1 MSTFCSAISS
11 LSEAFLAKYRHI
23 IDPDGDGTVDV
34 HGGFH
39 DAGDHVRFGLPQSYT
54 AGTLAGDS
62 MNSEN
67 PSGQSGKKS
76 T

>member
-1 MSTFCSAISS
+1 
-11 LSEAFLAKYRHI
+11 
-23 IDPDGDGTVDV
+23 VDV

-54 AGTLAGDS
+54 AGTLGWDS

-67 PSGQSGKKS
+67 PSGQSGRRAHD
-76 T
+76 